1 MLPPHDIIS
10 LFTIFLNLRVRF
22 RRSLTT
28 NLYEMMIPM
37 NDLCDYALP
46 GGRISGGTY
55 GGTAARDRDRMSNPA
70 RSEEHTSELQSL
82 MRISYAVFCLKK
94 KQNMTQTHNKSL
106 NS

>member
-28 NLYEMMIPM
+28 NLFEMMIPM

-70 RSEEHTSELQSL
+70 IWPGRSEEHTSELQSL
-82 MRISYAVFCLKK
+82 MRISYDVFCLKK
-94 KQNMTQTHNKSL
+94 KKYKHNIVTE
-106 NS
+106 